1 MKINILTLFPEF
13 FETFKTQSIIAKA
26 IQLGHLEI
34 NIVDWRNFST
44 QKHKKVDDEVYGGG
58 QGMLLQV
65 EPLDLALQT
74 VGGKKLLLSPQGK
87 VFNQKLAREYAKELE
102 ITLVA
107 GHYEGFDERILN
119 FVDDELSVGDYVLTG
134 GEIPA
139 MLVADA
145 IARLVPGVIRESSHL
160 EESFEGDGLLDF
172 PQYTRP
178 RVYKGYE
185 VPEVLLSGDHKK
197 IEQWRN
203 KAKYEKTLKNRPDII
218 ERINNEQK

>member
-1 MKINILTLFPEF
+1 MKINILTLFPKF
-13 FETFKTQSIIAKA
+13 FENFVQESIIARA
-26 IQLGHLEI
+26 IKLGHLEI
-34 NIVDWRNFST
+34 NIIDWRQFSKD
-44 QKHKKVDDEVYGGG
+44 KHQKVDDEVYGGG

-74 VGGKKLLLSPQGK
+74 VGGKKILLSPQGK
-87 VFNQKLAREYAKELE
+87 VFNQQKAREFAKENE
-102 ITLVA
+102 ITLIA

-119 FVDDELSVGDYVLTG
+119 FVDEELSIGDYVLTG

-139 MLVADA
+139 MIVADA
-145 IARLVPGVIRESSHL
+145 IARLAPGVIRKSSHL
-160 EESFEGDGLLDF
+160 EESFEGDGLLDY

-178 RVYKGYE
+178 RVYKGFE

-197 IEQWRN
+197 IEAWRQ

-218 ERINNEQK
+218 ERLKNE